1 MKNFPN
7 RESDDVLI
15 IRKQFISAV
24 ENDLEIM
31 MFLMDGD
38 GFLSFSIYSYVERES
53 KSPGFSSLSF
63 SSNIRTNTFGM
74 TLSVAQ
80 IIVEDSFLQCCFSS
94 FAGIHLCTAH
104 LRSQHRISLSFR
116 SGLGLDHVL

>member
-1 MKNFPN
+1 
-7 RESDDVLI
+7 
-15 IRKQFISAV
+15 
-24 ENDLEIM
+24 M

-63 SSNIRTNTFGM
+63 SSNKKTNTFGM

-80 IIVEDSFLQCCFSS
+80 IIVEDFWSTLFYNVASV
-94 FAGIHLCTAH
+94 HLLA
-104 LRSQHRISLSFR
+104 SISAQLI
-116 SGLGLDHVL
+116 

>member
-1 MKNFPN
+1 M
-7 RESDDVLI
+7 
-15 IRKQFISAV
+15 

-53 KSPGFSSLSF
+53 KFPGLSSLSF
-63 SSNIRTNTFGM
+63 SSNKRTNTSGM

-80 IIVEDSFLQCCFSS
+80 IIVEEFLSTLFLQCCFSS
-94 FAGIHLCTAH
+94 FAGIHFCTAQVPP
-104 LRSQHRISLSFR
+104 QHFTQ
-116 SGLGLDHVL
+116 V